1 MVFCIGVCVQCMQW
15 WCVVACGVS
24 WWFVV
29 DLVFGGGLYLK
40 VGGEKVIVVCGVLDR
55 GIKR

>member
-1 MVFCIGVCVQCMQW
+1 M
-15 WCVVACGVS
+15 
-24 WWFVV
+24 